1 MTVAK
6 LINMKSNGP
15 IIRYS
20 EAFKHQVLQEIESG
34 ALTFSTARHKYG
46 IGGPNTIQSW
56 AKKYGNF
63 GILPKLIRVESPK
76 ERDQIKSL
84 KDEIKQLKNALADVT
99 LDRVIAESTLKVI
112 CEQRGLD
119 VEDVKKKAGLLLEE
133 RQKTKGKK

>member
-1 MTVAK
+1 MTVSK

-15 IIRYS
+15 VIRYS

-34 ALTFSTARHKYG
+34 SLTFSAARHKYG
-46 IGGPNTIQSW
+46 IGGPTTIYSW

-76 ERDQIKSL
+76 ERDQIKAL
-84 KDEIKQLKNALADVT
+84 KEQIKQLKNALADVT
-99 LDRVIAESTLKVI
+99 LDRVIAESTLEVI

-119 VEDVKKKAGLLLEE
+119 VEEVKKKAGLLLEE
-133 RQKTKGKK
+133 KRKKGGKK